1 MGDQSVIVVEKA
13 AKVFESGRGPVSALD
28 GFNMYANEAEFVA
41 IVGPSGC
48 GKSTLLWAM
57 AALWPLT
64 GGSIK
69 IYGQEVVEPRREV
82 GMVFQSANLL
92 PWRDLM
98 SNIYFPFEIMHEDP
112 KRHQGQIDE
121 LLQVTALQGFEHHFP
136 RELSGGMQQRA
147 SIVRAL
153 APDPKVMLMDEPF
166 GALDAFTRDEMNVM
180 LLDIWERTRKTIVFV
195 THSIPEAV
203 YLSDRVY
210 VMTPRP
216 GRNSKVYDIPLG
228 RPRPLTLTTERAFFD
243 IVGEIKQQIY
253 SDVDE
258 AKKEGAYEIDH
269 FSRVSGS

>member
-1 MGDQSVIVVEKA
+1 MSNQPVIVVDKA
-13 AKVFESGRGPVSALD
+13 AKVFESGRGPVSALA
-28 GFNMYANEAEFVA
+28 GFDMTVGEGEFVA

-98 SNIYFPFEIMHEDP
+98 ANIYFPFEIMRDDP
-112 KRHQGQIDE
+112 KRHQSRIDE
-121 LLQVTALQGFEHHFP
+121 LLQLTALQGFEHHYP

-153 APDPKVMLMDEPF
+153 SPDPKVMLMDEPF

-180 LLDIWERTRKTIVFV
+180 LLDIWEKSRKTIVFV

-216 GRNSKVYDIPLG
+216 GRNSRVYDIPLG
-228 RPRPLTLTTERAFFD
+228 RPRPLELTTERAFFD

-258 AKKEGAYEIDH
+258 AKTQGEYEIDR